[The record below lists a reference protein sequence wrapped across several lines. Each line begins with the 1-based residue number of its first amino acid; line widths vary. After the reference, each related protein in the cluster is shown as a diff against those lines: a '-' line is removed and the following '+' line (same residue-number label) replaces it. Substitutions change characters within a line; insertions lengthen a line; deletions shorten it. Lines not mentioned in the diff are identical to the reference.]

1 VARASKSAIASEPR
15 ALSLVIPTW
24 NGGARF
30 ARLLEVL
37 SEQDVPGGFQ
47 LIVIDSGSRDGT
59 RERALEAGALVLDIP
74 QAEFNHGRA
83 RNRAI
88 AASSGEIVALLTQ
101 DALPMDASYLRAL
114 AAACAPVDGAYA
126 RQFPQ
131 PDCDPILAERLRRW
145 SASRTE
151 PARQSLVAGDAAAS
165 AARFAALPPM
175 ERYLACAFDNVASCL
190 KRASW
195 ERQPFPERSFGEDVA
210 WARATLLAG
219 GTIAFEPAARVEHS
233 HRISIRREFKRLYCD
248 HRNLAELFELRT
260 VPQWRSIPAGWAWGR
275 RTYAELLA
283 AQALPALEHFGWRI
297 YSIPYALAE
306 PTAQFLG
313 ARSLERAPQSRFW
326 AWLDRKLRANV

>member
-1 VARASKSAIASEPR
+1 VAPRTESAIASAPR

-24 NGGARF
+24 NGGTRF
-30 ARLLEVL
+30 ARLLEL
-37 SEQDVPGGFQ
+37 LAQQDVPGGFQ
-47 LIVIDSGSRDGT
+47 LVVIDSGSRDGT
-59 RERALEAGALVLDIP
+59 RERARAAGALVLEVP
-74 QAEFNHGRA
+74 QAEFNHGRT

-88 AASSGEIVALLTQ
+88 AASSGECVALLTQ
-101 DALPMDASYLRAL
+101 DALPLDASYLRVL
-114 AAACAPVDGAYA
+114 ASACAQVDGAYA

-145 SASRTE
+145 SASRTQ
-151 PARQSLVAGDAAAS
+151 PARQSLVPGDAVAS
-165 AARFAALPPM
+165 AARFASLPPM
-175 ERYLACAFDNVASCL
+175 ERYLACAFDNVASCV
-190 KRASW
+190 RRSSW

-219 GTIAFEPAARVEHS
+219 GTIAFEPGARVEHS

-260 VPQWRSIPAGWAWGR
+260 VPEWSSIPAGWAWGR
-275 RTYAELLA
+275 RTYADLLA
-283 AQALPALEHFGWRI
+283 AQPLSALQRLGWRA

-313 ARSLERAPQSRFW
+313 ARSLEQVPRSRFW
-326 AWLDRKLRANV
+326 AWLDRKLRAHV